1 MITNNMIFNVM
12 DVIGPTIWVA
22 FVVLFIFVA
31 YKEVKTMIAFSAEKK
46 AYSVMVNNPSDA
58 TVISYLAAY
67 EKTNTKFAQLI
78 NSKQGVH
85 HRNNQLRQ
93 AQGFEIVNDC
103 DSVSNDVKTKLKTA
117 FISQGVPIARRT
129 TK

>member
-1 MITNNMIFNVM
+1 MITSDAIFNVM

-31 YKEVKTMIAFSAEKK
+31 YKEVKTMIAFGAEKK

-58 TVISYLAAY
+58 TVISYLSAY

-78 NSKQGVH
+78 NSKQGVQ

-103 DSVSNDVKTKLKTA
+103 DLVSNDVKTKLKTS

>member
-1 MITNNMIFNVM
+1 MITSDAIFNVM

-46 AYSVMVNNPSDA
+46 AYSIMVNNPSDV
-58 TVISYLAAY
+58 TVIAYLAAY

-78 NSKQGVH
+78 NSKQGVQ

-93 AQGFEIVNDC
+93 AQGFDIVNDC
-103 DSVSNDVKTKLKTA
+103 DTVSDTVKTKLKTA

-129 TK
+129 AK

>member
-1 MITNNMIFNVM
+1 MITSDAIFNVM

-58 TVISYLAAY
+58 TVISYLSAY

-78 NSKQGVH
+78 NSKQGVQ

-103 DSVSNDVKTKLKTA
+103 DLVSNDVKTKLKTS

>member
-1 MITNNMIFNVM
+1 MITSDAIFNVM

-78 NSKQGVH
+78 NSKQGVQ

-103 DSVSNDVKTKLKTA
+103 DLVSNDVKTKLKTA